1 MTINQDWRGNTQ
13 SVMATL
19 NASNHSKK
27 ERQQHDYYATDPKA
41 IKLLLEL
48 ETFNKNIWECA
59 CGEGH
64 LSKALQEKGYDV
76 KSTDLIDRGFG
87 DGQIDFL
94 GTENQ
99 EWNGDIITNP
109 PFIAA
114 QEFVEKS
121 ISIIPKGKRVAMFL
135 RIQFLEGVKRRQMFN
150 QFPPKAIYVSSR
162 NMRCAKNG
170 DFKNATG
177 NASTYCWFIWEKGYK
192 GTTEL
197 KWFN

>member
-1 MTINQDWRGNTQ
+1 
-13 SVMATL
+13 
-19 NASNHSKK
+19 
-27 ERQQHDYYATDPKA
+27 
-41 IKLLLEL
+41 LEL